1 LRRVR
6 VALKPGGVL
15 VLDVPMA
22 GAQPSEWTATV
33 SLLLL
38 ANGGGTRSFEQ
49 YRAWLEGTGFA
60 QVRQW
65 GEQ

>member
-1 LRRVR
+1 
-6 VALKPGGVL
+6 
-15 VLDVPMA
+15 MA